1 MRKLNQRRGRDS
13 GTRRRSRIGC
23 EVFCSSF
30 LFFDKDVFLLIIDGS
45 KYIQRLMDCGWM
57 ETSAVEICQKFAAD
71 GDFSGMKEFV
81 RQQELLYDD
90 RKQYV

>member
-1 MRKLNQRRGRDS
+1 M
-13 GTRRRSRIGC
+13 
-23 EVFCSSF
+23 
-30 LFFDKDVFLLIIDGS
+30 LIIDGS

-71 GDFSGMKEFV
+71 GDFSGLEAFV
-81 RQQELLYDD
+81 RSNELLYDD

>member
-1 MRKLNQRRGRDS
+1 M
-13 GTRRRSRIGC
+13 
-23 EVFCSSF
+23 
-30 LFFDKDVFLLIIDGS
+30 FLLIIDGS